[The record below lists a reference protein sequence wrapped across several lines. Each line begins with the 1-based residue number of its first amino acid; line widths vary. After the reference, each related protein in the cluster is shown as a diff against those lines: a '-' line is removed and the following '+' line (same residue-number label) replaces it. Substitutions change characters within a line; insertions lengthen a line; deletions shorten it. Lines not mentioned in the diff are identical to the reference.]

1 MYNLLEYSSNYSNMT
16 GTLWFYSKDE
26 ATNFNADIDDT
37 NSFQGNTDADG
48 NIRILKNLTI
58 AVSLIYRSNFWRSV
72 KMTLVNSKVEL
83 KFKWRNPYNSSAAG
97 AENANAN
104 SNIIFTIKDTKLYVP
119 AVTLSETDNQ
129 KL

>member
-16 GTLWFYSKDE
+16 GTLWFCSKDE
-26 ATNFNADIDDT
+26 ATNFKT